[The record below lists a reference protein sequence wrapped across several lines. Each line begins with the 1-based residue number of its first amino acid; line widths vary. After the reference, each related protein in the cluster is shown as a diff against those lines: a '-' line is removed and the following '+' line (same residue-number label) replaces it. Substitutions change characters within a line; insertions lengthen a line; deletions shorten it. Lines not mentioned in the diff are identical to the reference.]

1 MTAQSPLVAGLAI
14 TLIAYIIGTI
24 PFGVLV
30 ARWVG
35 AADPRTRGS
44 GNIGC
49 TNVLRV
55 AGRGAAAATLVLD
68 AGKGLIAVWTAEF
81 WIPDHTTPWTQVAGI
96 AVVLGHTFPVWT
108 RFRGGKGVATGIGA
122 LGGLSPLLALGA
134 GVVWGTVLAW
144 SRYVSLASVVAALVL
159 PIAATLLRVPNV
171 KTFSFIVAA
180 VVVIRHRD
188 NILRLAQGTESR
200 LDGRAL

>member
-1 MTAQSPLVAGLAI
+1 MIPASPIVTGLAI

-35 AADPRTRGS
+35 AADPRTKGS

-68 AGKGLIAVWTAEF
+68 AGKGLIAVWTAEV
-81 WIPDHTTPWTQVAGI
+81 WIPSHTIPWIQIAGI

-108 RFRGGKGVATGIGA
+108 KFRGGKGVATGIGA
-122 LGGLSPLLALGA
+122 LSGLSPLFATGA
-134 GVVWGTVLAW
+134 CLVWGVVLAW
-144 SRYVSLASVVAALVL
+144 SRYVSLASVVTAIALPIAVTLLHVPTIRIFSFMVSALVL
-159 PIAATLLRVPNV
+159 V
-171 KTFSFIVAA
+171 
-180 VVVIRHRD
+180 RHRE
-188 NILRLAQGTESR
+188 NVLRLVRGTEPKLGSR
-200 LDGRAL
+200 AV

>member
-1 MTAQSPLVAGLAI
+1 VTEDPLVTGLAI

-30 ARWVG
+30 ARCLG
-35 AADPRTRGS
+35 AADPRTKGS

-68 AGKGLIAVWTAEF
+68 AGKGLIAVWMAAS
-81 WIPDHTTPWTQVAGI
+81 WIPDHTTPWTQIAGI
-96 AVVLGHTFPVWT
+96 AVVLGHTSPVWT
-108 RFRGGKGVATGIGA
+108 RFQGGKGVATGIGA
-122 LGGLSPLLALGA
+122 LCGLAPLFAVA
-134 GVVWGTVLAW
+134 ACVVWGAVLAW
-144 SRYVSLASVVAALVL
+144 SRYVSLASLVAAVAL
-159 PIAATLLRVPNV
+159 PIAVTLLHVPNV
-171 KTFSFIVAA
+171 KTFSFVVSA

-188 NILRLAQGTESR
+188 NILRLVQGTESR
-200 LDGRAL
+200 LGSRAI

>member
-1 MTAQSPLVAGLAI
+1 MAGLAI

-68 AGKGLIAVWTAEF
+68 AGKGLIAVGAAEF

-122 LGGLSPLLALGA
+122 LGGLSPLLAVGA
-134 GVVWGTVLAW
+134 GVVWGAVLAW

-159 PIAATLLRVPNV
+159 PIAATLLQVPDV
-171 KTFSFIVAA
+171 KTFSFVVAA

-188 NILRLAQGTESR
+188 NILRLVQGTESR
-200 LDGRAL
+200 LGGRTL